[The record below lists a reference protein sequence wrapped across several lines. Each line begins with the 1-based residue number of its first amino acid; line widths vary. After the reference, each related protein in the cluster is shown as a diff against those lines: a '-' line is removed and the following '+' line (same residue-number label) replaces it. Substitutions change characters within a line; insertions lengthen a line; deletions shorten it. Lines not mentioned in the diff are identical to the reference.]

1 MRNWLRRWLG
11 VRGLERRVSSL
22 ELEKQTQ
29 PLPLLR
35 PEDIDD
41 VAGEGRCPP
50 EVEAMV
56 SFMWKDAP
64 QAAASTR
71 TYARSMLASGVRPE
85 TVARLVREHGVVIE

>member
-1 MRNWLRRWLG
+1 M
-11 VRGLERRVSSL
+11 RGLERRVSSL

-35 PEDIDD
+35 PEGIIDD
-41 VAGEGRCPP
+41 VAEEGSCPP